1 MNRVLGFILFLS
13 ASPFINAQEQLDSV
27 FFRNGNTYA
36 VNVIRSNNESIEY
49 MYPNE
54 TVINE
59 TYKTQLLR
67 IKYRS
72 GRIEECSELLKIKM
86 ITSPSHW
93 KDVVVTYLIDDT
105 KGLEKVSELS
115 YVSLWGGA
123 WAAGMGYN
131 KAIQGLQK
139 KAAKLGCGLIL
150 IHGSPNMT
158 NTKFGAGTRVN
169 ATAYKIPDTYESEA
183 ESDNSEALIS
193 IGMKS
198 AREDS
203 VHYSPDKDTVNN
215 PYVKTVI
222 DKMAT
227 IKRVI
232 RKDDFTKV
240 EISIKRGKR
249 QWCNINED
257 TYIEADG
264 IRYTM
269 TYADGIATAP
279 EKTYFPDTEDKVTF
293 TLYFPP
299 IPKSAAS
306 MHLIES
312 TYSDF
317 RFYGIQLR

>member
-1 MNRVLGFILFLS
+1 MNRVLSFILFLS
-13 ASPFINAQEQLDSV
+13 ASLLVNAQEQLDSV
-27 FFRNGNTYA
+27 FFRNGNAHA

-54 TVINE
+54 TVIIE

-67 IKYRS
+67 VKYRS
-72 GRIEECSELLKIKM
+72 GRVEECSELLKIKR
-86 ITSPSHW
+86 ITNFSDW
-93 KDVVVTYLIDDT
+93 ENVVVTYLADDT
-105 KGLEKVSELS
+105 KGLEKVSEIS
-115 YVSLWGGA
+115 YVSGWGGA

-169 ATAYKIPDTYESEA
+169 ASAYKIPDAYENDAKHDS
-183 ESDNSEALIS
+183 SPALIS
-193 IGMKS
+193 SDMKL
-198 AREDS
+198 AMEDS
-203 VHYSPDKDTVNN
+203 VHYTPDKDTVNN

-222 DKMAT
+222 DKMAI
-227 IKRVI
+227 IKRV
-232 RKDDFTKV
+232 
-240 EISIKRGKR
+240 KR
-249 QWCNINED
+249 QWCNIDKD

-269 TYADGIATAP
+269 TYAEGIATAP
-279 EKTYFPDTEDKVTF
+279 EKTYFPDTEYEVTF

>member
-1 MNRVLGFILFLS
+1 MNRVLCFILFLS

-36 VNVIRSNNESIEY
+36 VNVIRSDNESIEY

-72 GRIEECSELLKIKM
+72 GRIEECSELLKIKK
-86 ITSPSHW
+86 ITNPSHW
-93 KDVVVTYLIDDT
+93 EDVVVTYLIDDT

-115 YVSLWGGA
+115 YVSGWGGA

-139 KAAKLGCGLIL
+139 KAAKLGCGLL

-169 ATAYKIPDTYESEA
+169 ATAYKIPDAYESEA
-183 ESDNSEALIS
+183 ELDNSEALTS
-193 IGMKS
+193 TGMKS
-198 AREDS
+198 AIEDS
-203 VHYSPDKDTVNN
+203 VHCTPDKDTVNN
-215 PYVKTVI
+215 PYVKTAI
-222 DKMAT
+222 DKMAI

-232 RKDDFTKV
+232 RKDDFTAV
-240 EISIKRGKR
+240 EISINRDKR
-249 QWCNINED
+249 QWCNIDED

-269 TYADGIATAP
+269 TCADGIATAP
-279 EKTYFPDTEDKVTF
+279 EKTYFSDTEDTVTF
-293 TLYFPP
+293 TLFFPP

-306 MHLIES
+306 VHLIES